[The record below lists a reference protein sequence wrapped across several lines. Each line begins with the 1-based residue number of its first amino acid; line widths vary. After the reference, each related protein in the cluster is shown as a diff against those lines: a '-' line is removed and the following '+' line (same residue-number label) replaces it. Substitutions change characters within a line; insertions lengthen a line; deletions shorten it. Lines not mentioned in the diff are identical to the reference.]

1 MTDKKD
7 HEERWYYTFLPYN
20 IAGGSTSNLIPL
32 FMAQTLKASLA
43 EVGMVSAITSIASV
57 PANILWGNL
66 SDMSRKRKPYILLG
80 FLGMGLALALMG
92 LSVGLFEYFVA
103 NFLFGL
109 LAAAVA
115 PVGTVLVLETF
126 PKTEW
131 GRRLGDFS
139 KVSGIGWVIGL
150 ILGIVWLMIFDG
162 NEQEMSMRALFL
174 LAAGLCLIATFLAL
188 RWVPEPEKE
197 IDRNQIDPKDID
209 HIFISRIEK
218 ARYLPQKIMYTVEVS
233 SKNLRWSNFS
243 PALQRYYVVMFL
255 AFSGFLSF
263 YVALPI
269 FLSQYIGLS
278 NPEVFVVYLASSITS
293 ALTYGLM
300 GRQIERKGGK
310 RIQMAC
316 FAARIVIFPSFFLV
330 TMLSLGSNELFI
342 LLLVLHAGAGL
353 CWAGLSVAGHAIV
366 GKLAYKNFRTQSL
379 GMYNAVQ
386 GSATIIGSLLG
397 GFVAAMLGYEAL
409 FLLASA
415 FIAIALILLAL
426 TDVDKEP
433 EGDGPAVV
441 T

>member
-1 MTDKKD
+1 
-7 HEERWYYTFLPYN
+7 
-20 IAGGSTSNLIPL
+20 
-32 FMAQTLKASLA
+32 
-43 EVGMVSAITSIASV
+43 
-57 PANILWGNL
+57 
-66 SDMSRKRKPYILLG
+66 
-80 FLGMGLALALMG
+80 
-92 LSVGLFEYFVA
+92 
-103 NFLFGL
+103 
-109 LAAAVA
+109 
-115 PVGTVLVLETF
+115 
-126 PKTEW
+126 
-131 GRRLGDFS
+131 
-139 KVSGIGWVIGL
+139 
-150 ILGIVWLMIFDG
+150 MIFDG

-188 RWVPEPEKE
+188 RWVPEPDKKV
-197 IDRNQIDPKDID
+197 DRNDIDPKDID
-209 HIFISRIEK
+209 HIFIARIEK

-243 PALQRYYVVMFL
+243 PALQRYYAIMFL

-278 NPEVFVVYLASSITS
+278 NPEVFVVYLASAIAS
-293 ALTYGLM
+293 ALTYGFM
-300 GRQIERKGGK
+300 GRQIEKRGGK

-330 TMLSLGSNELFI
+330 TMLSLGSTELFV

-397 GFVAAMLGYEAL
+397 GFVAGMLGYEAL
-409 FLLASA
+409 FLLASV
-415 FIAIALILLAL
+415 FIAICAGAFGIDERGQGTGRGRPGRGHVIRARSAILL
-426 TDVDKEP
+426 P
-433 EGDGPAVV
+433 
-441 T
+441 

>member
-1 MTDKKD
+1 MTDKKEN
-7 HEERWYYTFLPYN
+7 EEKWYYTFLPYN

-66 SDMSRKRKPYILLG
+66 SDMSKKRKPYILIG

-150 ILGIVWLMIFDG
+150 VLGIIWLMVFDG
-162 NEQEMSMRALFL
+162 NDQEMSMRALFL
-174 LAAGLCLIATFLAL
+174 LSAGLCLIATFLAL
-188 RWVPEPEKE
+188 RWVPEPREK
-197 IDRNQIDPKDID
+197 IDRNQVSPEEID

-218 ARYLPQKIMYTVEVS
+218 ARYLPQKIVYTVEVS
-233 SKNLRWSNFS
+233 AKNLRWNNF
-243 PALQRYYVVMFL
+243 PQNLKRYYAVIFL

-269 FLSQYIGLS
+269 FLSAYIGLS

-293 ALTYGLM
+293 ALTYGFM
-300 GRQIERKGGK
+300 GRQIEKKGGK

-316 FAARIVIFPSFFLV
+316 FAARIAIFPSFFLV
-330 TMLSLGSNELFI
+330 TMLSLGSSELFI
-342 LLLVLHAGAGL
+342 VLLVLHAGAGL

-386 GSATIIGSLLG
+386 GTATIIGSLVG
-397 GFVAAMLGYEAL
+397 GFVASILGYEAL
-409 FLLASA
+409 FVMASV
-415 FIAIALILLAL
+415 FIGAALCLLAL
-426 TDVDKEP
+426 TNVDKEP
-433 EGDGPAVV
+433 DGDGPAVAA
-441 T
+441 

>member
-1 MTDKKD
+1 MTEKK
-7 HEERWYYTFLPYN
+7 ENAEKWYYTFLPYN

-66 SDMSRKRKPYILLG
+66 SDMSKKRKPYILIG

-150 ILGIVWLMIFDG
+150 VLGIIWLMVFDG
-162 NEQEMSMRALFL
+162 NDQEMSMRALFL
-174 LAAGLCLIATFLAL
+174 LSAGLCLIATFLAL
-188 RWVPEPEKE
+188 RWVPEPREK
-197 IDRNQIDPKDID
+197 IDRNQVSPEDID

-218 ARYLPQKIMYTVEVS
+218 ARYLPQKIVYTMEVS
-233 SKNLRWSNFS
+233 AKNLRWKNFPQS
-243 PALQRYYVVMFL
+243 LKRYYAVIFL

-269 FLSQYIGLS
+269 FLSAYIGLS
-278 NPEVFVVYLASSITS
+278 NPEVFIVYLASSITS
-293 ALTYGLM
+293 ALTYGFM
-300 GRQIERKGGK
+300 GRQIEKKGGK

-316 FAARIVIFPSFFLV
+316 FPSFFLV
-330 TMLSLGSNELFI
+330 TMLSLGSSELFI
-342 LLLVLHAGAGL
+342 VLLVLHAGAGL

-386 GSATIIGSLLG
+386 GTATIIGSLVG
-397 GFVAAMLGYEAL
+397 GFVASLFGYEAL
-409 FLLASA
+409 FVMASVFIGAALVLLAM
-415 FIAIALILLAL
+415 
-426 TDVDKEP
+426 TNVDNEP
-433 EGDGPAVV
+433 DGDGPVVV

>member
-1 MTDKKD
+1 
-7 HEERWYYTFLPYN
+7 
-20 IAGGSTSNLIPL
+20 
-32 FMAQTLKASLA
+32 
-43 EVGMVSAITSIASV
+43 
-57 PANILWGNL
+57 
-66 SDMSRKRKPYILLG
+66 
-80 FLGMGLALALMG
+80 MG

-150 ILGIVWLMIFDG
+150 VLGIIWLMVFDG
-162 NEQEMSMRALFL
+162 NDQEMSMRALFL
-174 LAAGLCLIATFLAL
+174 LSAGLCLIATFLAL
-188 RWVPEPEKE
+188 RWVPEPREK
-197 IDRNQIDPKDID
+197 IDRNQVSPEDID

-218 ARYLPQKIMYTVEVS
+218 ARYLPQKIVYTMEVS
-233 SKNLRWSNFS
+233 AKNLRWKNF
-243 PALQRYYVVMFL
+243 PQNLKRYYAVIFL

-269 FLSQYIGLS
+269 FLSAYIGLS
-278 NPEVFVVYLASSITS
+278 NPEVFIVYLASSITS
-293 ALTYGLM
+293 ALTYGFM
-300 GRQIERKGGK
+300 GRQIEKKGGK

-330 TMLSLGSNELFI
+330 TMLSLGSSELFI
-342 LLLVLHAGAGL
+342 VLLVLHAGAGL

-386 GSATIIGSLLG
+386 GTATIIGSLVG
-397 GFVAAMLGYEAL
+397 GFVASLLGYEELFIMASVFIGAAL
-409 FLLASA
+409 VLLAM
-415 FIAIALILLAL
+415 
-426 TDVDKEP
+426 TNVDKEP
-433 EGDGPAVV
+433 DGDGPVVV